1 MRIGELAQR
10 VGVNPKTV
18 RYYEGIGLLPR
29 PARLPSG
36 YREYSDDDVDR
47 LAFIKGA
54 RRLGLSLTEISEVLA
69 FRERAERPCDY
80 VLGVLQRQVRDLDRR
95 MAEMAQLRNELVS
108 LQAKADRLPRDEA
121 CYCAVIEHSH
131 AMQVGSAPRGD
142 AHPDRG
148 PPIDVVE
155 RPANG

>member
-1 MRIGELAQR
+1 MRIGELAER

-29 PARLPSG
+29 PERLPSG

-47 LAFIKGA
+47 LAFIKRA

-69 FRERAERPCDY
+69 LRERGERPCEY
-80 VLGVLQRQVRDLDRR
+80 VLGLLRRQVGDLDRC
-95 MAEMAQLRNELVS
+95 MAEMAQLREELVS
-108 LQAKADRLPRDEA
+108 LQAKADRLARDEA

-131 AMQVGSAPRGD
+131 AVQVGSAPR
-142 AHPDRG
+142 
-148 PPIDVVE
+148 
-155 RPANG
+155 